1 MHYNVQFMQLK
12 PIITASLM
20 AVLLTASSSSIA
32 APKVGDKAPNF
43 SLQDQNN
50 ITHTLSDYEG
60 QWIVLYFYPKDDT
73 PGCTTQACDFR
84 DAVKR
89 IIASKA
95 VLFGLS
101 VDSVRSHKF
110 FAEKYNL
117 PFSLLADETGEVSE
131 LYDSLS
137 SFFRV
142 ANRNTFIVDPEGNIA
157 KIYLSVNPKTHS
169 EMVLNDLNRLQ
180 KARVKTESN

>member
-1 MHYNVQFMQLK
+1 MQLK
-12 PIITASLM
+12 SIITASVM
-20 AVLLTASSSSIA
+20 ALLLTASSSSIA
-32 APKVGDKAPNF
+32 ALKVGDKAPNF

-60 QWIVLYFYPKDDT
+60 QWVVLYFYPKDDT

-95 VLFGLS
+95 VVFGLS
-101 VDSVRSHKF
+101 LDSVASHKL

-131 LYDSLS
+131 LYDSL
-137 SFFRV
+137 RKLLGY
-142 ANRNTFIVDPEGNIA
+142 AKRNTFIVDPKGNIA
-157 KIYLSVNPKTHS
+157 KIYLSVDPKTHS
-169 EMVLNDLNRLQ
+169 EMVLSDLSSLQ
-180 KARVKTESN
+180 KSGSKP

>member
-1 MHYNVQFMQLK
+1 MQFK
-12 PIITASLM
+12 STITAS
-20 AVLLTASSSSIA
+20 AIALLLALSSSSIA
-32 APKVGDKAPNF
+32 GLKVGDKAPNF

-50 ITHTLSDYEG
+50 LTHTLSDYEG

-89 IIASKA
+89 IISSKA

-101 VDSVRSHKF
+101 LDSVRSHKL

-137 SFFRV
+137 SFFKV

-169 EMVLNDLNRLQ
+169 EMVLNDLISLQ

>member
-1 MHYNVQFMQLK
+1 MRFK
-12 PIITASLM
+12 SIITVSVM
-20 AVLLTASSSSIA
+20 ALLLTASSSSIA
-32 APKVGDKAPNF
+32 ALKVGDKAPNF
-43 SLQDQNN
+43 SLQDQKN

-60 QWIVLYFYPKDDT
+60 QWVVLYFYPKDDT

-89 IIASKA
+89 IIASKS
-95 VLFGLS
+95 VVFGLS
-101 VDSVRSHKF
+101 LDSVASHKL

-137 SFFRV
+137 KLVYKLLQKEIPLSL
-142 ANRNTFIVDPEGNIA
+142 TLKEILP
-157 KIYLSVNPKTHS
+157 KYIYL
-169 EMVLNDLNRLQ
+169 
-180 KARVKTESN
+180 

>member
-1 MHYNVQFMQLK
+1 MQLK
-12 PIITASLM
+12 SIITASFIV
-20 AVLLTASSSSIA
+20 VLLIASSSSIA
-32 APKVGDKAPNF
+32 GLKVGDKAPNF
-43 SLQDQNN
+43 TLQDQNN

-60 QWIVLYFYPKDDT
+60 QWILLYFYPKDGT

-95 VLFGLS
+95 VVFGLS
-101 VDSVRSHKF
+101 LDSVSSHKL
-110 FAEKYNL
+110 FAEKYDL

-137 SFFRV
+137 MFFKM
-142 ANRNTFIVDPEGNIA
+142 AKRNTFIIDLKGNIA

-169 EMVLNDLNRLQ
+169 EMVLNDLNSLQ
-180 KARVKTESN
+180 KVTDNPESN

>member
-1 MHYNVQFMQLK
+1 MQLK
-12 PIITASLM
+12 SIIRAS
-20 AVLLTASSSSIA
+20 VIIFLLALSSSSIA
-32 APKVGDKAPNF
+32 ELKVGDKAPNF

-60 QWIVLYFYPKDDT
+60 QWLVLYFYPKDDT

-101 VDSVRSHKF
+101 LDSVKSHKL
-110 FAEKYNL
+110 FAKKYNV
-117 PFSLLADETGEVSE
+117 PFSLLADETGEVSG

-137 SFFRV
+137 NFFKM
-142 ANRNTFIVDPEGNIA
+142 AKRNTFIVDPDGNIA

-169 EMVLNDLNRLQ
+169 EMVLNDLNNLQ
-180 KARVKTESN
+180 KSK

>member
-1 MHYNVQFMQLK
+1 MQLK
-12 PIITASLM
+12 SIITASVI
-20 AVLLTASSSSIA
+20 AVLLTASSASIA
-32 APKVGDKAPNF
+32 GLQVGDKAPNF
-43 SLQDQNN
+43 TLQDQNN
-50 ITHTLSDYEG
+50 VTHTLSNYEG
-60 QWIVLYFYPKDDT
+60 QWVVLYFYPKDDT

-95 VLFGLS
+95 VVLGIS
-101 VDSVRSHKF
+101 VDSVRSHKL

-117 PFSLLADETGEVSE
+117 PFSLLADETREVSE

-137 SFFRV
+137 SFFKV
-142 ANRNTFIVDPEGNIA
+142 ANRNTFIIDPEGNIA

-169 EMVLNDLNRLQ
+169 EMVLSDLSSLQ
-180 KARVKTESN
+180 KAGYKP

>member
-1 MHYNVQFMQLK
+1 MRFK
-12 PIITASLM
+12 SIITVSVM
-20 AVLLTASSSSIA
+20 ALLLTASSSSIA
-32 APKVGDKAPNF
+32 ALKVGDKAPNF

-60 QWIVLYFYPKDDT
+60 QWVVLYFYPKDDT

-89 IIASKA
+89 IIVSKA
-95 VLFGLS
+95 VVFGLS
-101 VDSVRSHKF
+101 LDSVASHKL

-131 LYDSLS
+131 LYDSL
-137 SFFRV
+137 RKLLGY
-142 ANRNTFIVDPEGNIA
+142 AKRNTFIVDPKGNIA
-157 KIYLSVNPKTHS
+157 KIYLSVDPKTHS
-169 EMVLNDLNRLQ
+169 EMVLSDLSNLQ
-180 KARVKTESN
+180 KAYDKP